1 MTIRLPPSDKAQ
13 CRTTESQQFLVPD
26 STSSS
31 RPQSLANR
39 FAPRLPQQSSAESA
53 ASWQVLGVPGRSIPD
68 METSNVFPPNQ
79 RLGPHYR
86 SSRGLD
92 ETCSGRP
99 RLELYSTVCPSWSRV
114 AQSSCS

>member
-39 FAPRLPQQSSAESA
+39 FVPRLPQQSSAESA
-53 ASWQVLGVPGRSIPD
+53 VSWQVLGVPGRSIPN

-79 RLGPHYR
+79 PLVFHYR
-86 SSRGLD
+86 SSRDPD
-92 ETCSGRP
+92 ETCPGQP
-99 RLELYSTVCPSWSRV
+99 RLGLYSPLCPSW
-114 AQSSCS
+114 